1 MVLII
6 RKDMTHLSAF
16 NASLEAVAA
25 HCEDVVPPV
34 YAALFERFPDFEDLF
49 VLDTDLGVRGHM
61 LNEALSMAEGLLQ
74 DDQMAVSFVSAE
86 RMNHEGYGVGDDIFD
101 GFYQVMAEVFQAI
114 ATTAWTPEMSAAWN
128 AVSAAAAKA
137 KL

>member
-1 MVLII
+1 
-6 RKDMTHLSAF
+6 MTHLSAF

-25 HCEDVVPPV
+25 RCEDVVPPV

-49 VLDTDLGVRGHM
+49 VLDVDHGARGHM
-61 LNEALSMAEGLLQ
+61 LNEALTMAEGLLQ
-74 DDQMAVSFVSAE
+74 DDPVAISFVSAE
-86 RMNHEGYGVGDDIFD
+86 RMNHEGYGIGDDVFD
-101 GFYQVMAEVFQAI
+101 GFYQVMAEVFQTLA
-114 ATTAWTPEMSAAWN
+114 ATTWTPKMSAAWK